1 MKRNGVYDRNMT
13 FLGFKCLSLS
23 LQKTNLVEFLN
34 KIIDLT
40 YLKPDTTRGRIK
52 QLCEEAQEF
61 DVFSVCVPPYFV
73 QQAARLLEN
82 QPTKICTVI
91 GFPYGY
97 DATQVK
103 AEAIKKAVQENVDE
117 IDVVANI
124 AAIKSGDWAYIAN
137 DADSMTRL
145 GHMRN
150 LTVKWIIEMNLLTED
165 EIARMCEIAVDK
177 EVDFVKTSTGTVGS
191 AVTVEDIQLLRRL
204 LPETM
209 QIKASGG
216 IRTREQAI
224 ALVEAGANRLGTSV
238 IKPLMA

>member
-1 MKRNGVYDRNMT
+1 
-13 FLGFKCLSLS
+13 
-23 LQKTNLVEFLN
+23 
-34 KIIDLT
+34 
-40 YLKPDTTRGRIK
+40 
-52 QLCEEAQEF
+52 
-61 DVFSVCVPPYFV
+61 
-73 QQAARLLEN
+73 
-82 QPTKICTVI
+82 
-91 GFPYGY
+91 
-97 DATQVK
+97 
-103 AEAIKKAVQENVDE
+103 VDE

-177 EVDFVKTSTGTVGS
+177 EVDFVKTSTGTVGG

>member
-1 MKRNGVYDRNMT
+1 MT

-177 EVDFVKTSTGTVGS
+177 EVDFVKTSTGTVGG

-238 IKPLMA
+238 IKPLIA